1 MRRKTSASQ
10 ACGPMPLS
18 LAVAM
23 RVYIAAAR
31 SPPRSEPANSHDRR
45 PSAMPRNGRPA
56 ARLVPG
62 VVGYVRRV
70 LRDSELPSLSI
81 VVQKQTAQRP
91 LGSSLILSV
100 NLVPRRAQARDAVA
114 LEIAFP
120 GEEFV
125 HRKLVHPAGFID
137 WNSAAAH
144 GEDESRLAAHRPSLA
159 QSRELWNCQCLRGL
173 REIEIVAHARQ

>member
-1 MRRKTSASQ
+1 MLGA
-10 ACGPMPLS
+10 APA
-18 LAVAM
+18 AVM
-23 RVYIAAAR
+23 SAAAT
-31 SPPRSEPANSHDRR
+31 
-45 PSAMPRNGRPA
+45 
-56 ARLVPG
+56 ARLRP
-62 VVGYVRRV
+62 RRLAKFIIPIV
-70 LRDSELPSLSI
+70 SSRMTASI
-81 VVQKQTAQRP
+81 LTPKLVSQTAQRP

-173 REIEIVAHARQ
+173 REIEIVAHARH